1 MSSQELAGRMVKL
14 ADERYGIVA
23 STEAGTLLVRLPG
36 GEQVSAARQ
45 DVTVLPRC
53 RRCDGT
59 GVWAGRG
66 DCFRCGGSGAVIT
79 SKETAMNEVID
90 LRQVKALIA
99 GDVQDRHGIGTQ
111 AARDA
116 FTGAM
121 RGLRRRE
128 NWIMLDGTAIKYIE
142 SEHIFRHMA

>member
-23 STEAGTLLVRLPG
+23 SAEGGMLLVRLFG
-36 GEQVSAARQ
+36 GEQVSVTKK
-45 DVTVLPRC
+45 DVTVLPKC

-66 DCFRCGGSGAVIT
+66 VCFRCGGSGAVIT
-79 SKETAMNEVID
+79 SKETVMNEVID
-90 LRQVKALIA
+90 LGQVKALIA

-111 AARDA
+111 LARDE
-116 FTGAM
+116 FTRAM
-121 RGLRRRE
+121 KGLRRHE
-128 NWIMLDGTAIKYIE
+128 GWIMLDGTAIKYMT
-142 SEHIFRHMA
+142 SERVFRHMA